1 MQDIEFIPI
10 PRQTVTETVT
20 IDRLILNKTLLVVA
34 CLISLLVGI
43 FLGVIGYVIF

>member
-10 PRQTVTETVT
+10 PRQTETVIVET
-20 IDRLILNKTLLVVA
+20 DRLIIRKMLLVVA

-43 FLGVIGYVIF
+43 ALGVIGYVVF